1 MSLLEQDKSVLSE
14 KISFVQAEL
23 DNTRMDV
30 DRLKREGQT
39 NEEQAR
45 NGLNNL
51 NSELKKVVAEL
62 EENRY
67 DYFLSRLKYEF
78 VL

>member
-62 EENRY
+62 EENR
-67 DYFLSRLKYEF
+67 
-78 VL
+78 